1 MSKTALILES
11 RVGGNVAAS
20 LLRKRLPHV
29 HRVVRV
35 ERALRFALL
44 SALLVFVAPVVA
56 APLQVQKVTDGVYAL
71 VGELAQRSPGNLG
84 NNATFGVIVA
94 GDGVVLVDPGG
105 SYNGAK
111 QIHETI
117 RSITK
122 QPVRVVINT
131 GGQDH
136 RWLGNGYFKA
146 QGARIIA
153 SAAAVADQRAR
164 TTDQLITLN
173 RFVGEKPMAG
183 TETVHAGESFE
194 DRLEFEVGGVRLVL
208 RHAGTAHTPGDSFV
222 WLPQKKV
229 VFAGDIVYVGRLLA
243 VTAESRSQSWIKA
256 FEEIAAL
263 NPEHVVPGHG
273 PATTLARARAD
284 TYDYLVALRTQVKA
298 FMDGGGEI
306 NDVGK
311 IDQSRFKHIKLF
323 EELKGRNAQ
332 QVFQEMEWE

>member
-1 MSKTALILES
+1 MRHSLQRFLLT
-11 RVGGNVAAS
+11 S
-20 LLRKRLPHV
+20 LLFLFG
-29 HRVVRV
+29 
-35 ERALRFALL
+35 A
-44 SALLVFVAPVVA
+44 SALA

-71 VGELAQRSPGNLG
+71 VGDIGQRSPENFG
-84 NNATFGVIVA
+84 NNATFGVIVTN
-94 GDGVVLVDPGG
+94 DGIVLVDPGG

-111 QIHETI
+111 QIHEAI
-117 RSITK
+117 RSISDK
-122 QPVRVVINT
+122 PVRFVINT

-146 QGARIIA
+146 QGARIVA

-164 TTDQLITLN
+164 TTDQLIALN
-173 RFVGEKPMAG
+173 RFVGEKLMAG
-183 TETVHAGESFE
+183 TEAVHAGETFE
-194 DRLEFEVGGVRLVL
+194 NRLELEVGSVRLVL
-208 RHAGTAHTPGDSFV
+208 RHTGTAHTPGDSFV

-229 VFAGDIVYVGRLLA
+229 VFAGDIVYVERLLV
-243 VTAESRSQSWIKA
+243 VTPESRSQSWIKA
-256 FEEIAAL
+256 FEEMAAL
-263 NPEHVVPGHG
+263 KPEHVVPGHG
-273 PATTLARARAD
+273 SATTLARARAD

-306 NDVGK
+306 YDVGK

>member
-1 MSKTALILES
+1 MNAEFTRRKQKMIHSLPRFVLLYALFIF
-11 RVGGNVAAS
+11 GA
-20 LLRKRLPHV
+20 P
-29 HRVVRV
+29 
-35 ERALRFALL
+35 AL
-44 SALLVFVAPVVA
+44 A

-71 VGELAQRSPGNLG
+71 VGDIGQRSPENFG
-84 NNATFGVIVA
+84 NNATFGAIVT

-111 QIHETI
+111 QIHEAI
-117 RSITK
+117 RSITDK
-122 QPVRVVINT
+122 PVRLVINT

-146 QGARIIA
+146 QGARIVA
-153 SAAAVADQRAR
+153 SKDAVADQRAR

-173 RFVGEKPMAG
+173 RLVGEKLMAG
-183 TETVHAGESFE
+183 TDAVHAEETFE
-194 DRLEFEVGGVRLVL
+194 DRLELNIGGVRMVL
-208 RHAGTAHTPGDSFV
+208 RHTGTAHTPGDSFV

-229 VFAGDIVYVGRLLA
+229 VFAGDIVYVERLLA
-243 VTAESRSQSWIKA
+243 VTPESRSQSWIKA
-256 FEEIAAL
+256 FEEMAAL
-263 NPEHVVPGHG
+263 KPEHVVPGHG
-273 PATTLARARAD
+273 PATTLTRARAD
-284 TYDYLVALRTQVKA
+284 TYDYLVALRKQVKA

-306 NDVGK
+306 YDVGK